1 MHKLLAR
8 QVKRTL
14 GVDAEGLARVQQEL
28 AQWAATASLSPAAAG
43 VLAGLD
49 ALLLRVEDS
58 YLQND
63 RDLDLKARSLEISS
77 VELTESNSRLREELA
92 SRTRAIESLRS
103 TAMGLME
110 FVDFDQPA
118 LVDDNLESL
127 SALMGALVRQ
137 REESQRDLHAA
148 LTDLAHQKFALDQHA
163 IVSTTDVQGNILYA
177 NDRFCEISGYTRAEL
192 IGRNHRVINSGV
204 HPRSFF
210 TNLWSTI
217 TSGEVWHGEVCNRN
231 KAGHLYWVN
240 ATIVPLRDESGK
252 PTMFIAIRT
261 DITERKLMEADIKSA
276 EARLRRITNTV
287 PGVVFQ
293 WHAKEGDYKF
303 TFVSPRVHKVLGL
316 TSASVMADPSLIIRQ
331 IVHEDRKEIWE
342 AVTDCARRGVSW
354 QGEYRVRLPNDSIR
368 WIRNEMNVEPERT
381 ADGAAVFT
389 GIWQDVT
396 ELKEADERLREVTA
410 NIPVAVFQYFVG
422 EGDRFVITFLSQ
434 AIQTICGLKPDEVIK
449 DTRLLLSAIHPQDAD
464 AFLSGL
470 GRPKPGAQTQSVD
483 FRMVHQVTGHMVWVH
498 GEAHPRQLPTGDWVW
513 NGYFTDITAS
523 KEIAQELQKA
533 KDEAVAASR
542 AKSDFLANMSH
553 EIRTPMNG
561 VMGMTDLLLDTTLDA
576 EQAEYVNIVKSS
588 ADALLRVIND
598 ILDFSKIEAGKLLIE
613 QIPFHLG
620 KTVDETLKALALRA
634 HDKGLELVCDVAQ
647 NVPMGVVGDPGR
659 LRQILM
665 NLIGNAIKFTAKGE
679 VVLRV
684 GVEVADD
691 ASAQLHMAVSD
702 SGIGIAAE
710 KLDTIFE
717 AFSQEDSSTTRKY
730 GGTGLGLT
738 ICARLVEALGGRIWV
753 ESEIGKGSTFHF
765 TMLVGLDAQQEDAS
779 LSLLAFEG
787 MHALVVDDN
796 AVNRMVLA
804 RALQAAGVAVQV
816 AESGV
821 AALGLLDSIGRQ
833 KPFDLVVLDAQMPVM
848 DGFTLAEEIRRIP
861 HCEKTPLVMLSSS
874 GLKGDAQRARDVGIA
889 GYASKPVSREE
900 LAQVLARA
908 LHIDVMQARVA
919 PVVVTHVPQVVLD
932 VLLVEDHV
940 INQKLAV
947 ALLERWGHR
956 VTVAGNGKIAV
967 DALAEKHFDV
977 VLMDM
982 LMPVMDGLE
991 ATVQIRTRERNTGVA
1006 RPTPIIAMTANAM
1019 EADRDRCIAAGMNDY
1034 ISKPINAPELQALLQ
1049 QYADHADQAGA
1060 PVKAAAAPNT
1070 TQPKPV
1076 LTAQAFDYAAGLRQ
1090 MDQEVL
1096 DIIAQAFVDQWPS
1109 DIAKMRA
1116 GLQSADF
1123 QSVLHTA
1130 HALKGTTA
1138 LFGAAPASALA
1149 ARIEAFAAADNAA
1162 GIATLLESF
1171 VPEAQKLLSAI
1182 EAVLN
1187 AKA

>member
-8 QVKRTL
+8 QIKRTL
-14 GVDAEGLARVQQEL
+14 GVDALGLAKVQQEL
-28 AQWAATASLSPAAAG
+28 VQLAAQANLSAEAGG

-49 ALLLRVEDS
+49 ALLMRVDDS

-110 FVDFDQPA
+110 FIDFDQPA

-127 SALMGALVRQ
+127 SVLMGALVRQ

-177 NDRFCEISGYTRAEL
+177 NDRFCEISGFTRSEL
-192 IGRNHRVINSGV
+192 IGQNHRIINSGV
-204 HPRSFF
+204 HPREFF

-217 TSGEVWHGEVCNRN
+217 TAGNVWHGEVCNLS
-231 KAGHLYWVN
+231 KVGHLYWVN
-240 ATIVPLRDESGK
+240 ATIVPLRDENGK
-252 PTMFIAIRT
+252 PNMFIAIRT
-261 DITERKLMEADIKSA
+261 DITERKLMEANIKSA
-276 EARLRRITNTV
+276 EARLRRITNAV

-303 TFVSPRVHKVLGL
+303 TFVSPRVHQVLGL
-316 TSASVMADPSLIIRQ
+316 TSASVMADPELILRQ
-331 IVHEDRKEIWE
+331 IVKEERKNVWE
-342 AVTDCARRGVSW
+342 AVTESARQGVSW
-354 QGEYRVRLPNDSIR
+354 RGEYRVHLPDDSVR

-381 ADGAAVFT
+381 ADGASIFT

-396 ELKEADERLREVTA
+396 AIKEADDRLREVTA

-422 EGDRFVITFLSQ
+422 DDDQFVVTFLSL
-434 AIQTICGLKPDEVIK
+434 AIFTICGLQPNEVVQNS
-449 DTRLLLSAIHPQDAD
+449 LLLLDVIHPDD
-464 AFLSGL
+464 FGAFQSSI
-470 GRPKPGAQTQSVD
+470 GRPKSGVPSQTLD
-483 FRMVHQVTGHMVWVH
+483 FRMVHKSTQRVVWVH
-498 GEAHPRQLPTGDWVW
+498 CEAHRRQLPTGDWVW

-576 EQAEYVNIVKSS
+576 EQSEYVNIVKSS

-634 HDKGLELVCDVAQ
+634 HDKGLELVCDIAQ
-647 NVPMGVVGDPGR
+647 DVPQCVVGDPGR

-684 GVEVADD
+684 GVEVMDD
-691 ASAQLHMAVSD
+691 ISAQLHMAVSD

-710 KLDTIFE
+710 KLDTVFE

-753 ESEIGKGSTFHF
+753 ESEVGKGSTFHF
-765 TMLVGLDAQQEDAS
+765 TVMVGVDAQQAEPS
-779 LSLLAFEG
+779 MSMQAFEG
-787 MHALVVDDN
+787 LHVLVVDDN

-804 RALQAAGVAVQV
+804 RALQAVSAIVQV
-816 AESGV
+816 AESG
-821 AALGLLDSIGRQ
+821 ATALRLMQSPSLQ
-833 KPFDLVVLDAQMPVM
+833 QPFDLVVLDAQMPVM
-848 DGFTLAEEIRRIP
+848 DGFTLAAEIRCIP
-861 HCEKTPLVMLSSS
+861 RCAETPLVMLSSS
-874 GLKGDAQRARDVGIA
+874 GLKGDAQRAREVGIA

-900 LAQVLARA
+900 LVQVLARA
-908 LHIDVMQARVA
+908 MQIDVMQTRVA
-919 PVVVTHVPQVVLD
+919 PAVIVQGPQVVLD

-956 VTVAGNGKIAV
+956 VTVAGNGRIAFDV
-967 DALAEKHFDV
+967 MAASHFDV

-991 ATVQIRTRERNTGVA
+991 ATVQIRGRERQQGVV

-1019 EADRDRCIAAGMNDY
+1019 ESDRDRCLAVGMNDY

-1049 QYADHADQAGA
+1049 QYADHPASGKVDAA
-1060 PVKAAAAPNT
+1060 VPVLSTAAP
-1070 TQPKPV
+1070 KP
-1076 LTAQAFDYAAGLRQ
+1076 AWPSAAFDYAAGLKQ

-1096 DIIAQAFVDQWPS
+1096 DIIAQAFLDQWPI
-1109 DIAKMRA
+1109 DIEKIRSA
-1116 GLQSADF
+1116 LQ
-1123 QSVLHTA
+1123 QGEMQTLLHTA

-1138 LFGAAPASALA
+1138 MFGAAPASALA
-1149 ARIEAFAAADNAA
+1149 ARMESAAAAGNAA
-1162 GIATLLESF
+1162 AIAPLLEPF
-1171 VPEAQKLLSAI
+1171 VQETQKLLAAI
-1182 EAVLN
+1182 TAMQN
-1187 AKA
+1187 ANA

>member
-1 MHKLLAR
+1 MHKLLTR
-8 QVKRTL
+8 QIKRTL
-14 GVDAEGLARVQQEL
+14 GVDAQGLLKAQQEL
-28 AQWAATASLSPAAAG
+28 AQWAAGANLSAEAAG
-43 VLAGLD
+43 VLSGLD
-49 ALLLRVEDS
+49 AFLMRVEDS

-63 RDLDLKARSLEISS
+63 RDLDLKARSLELSS
-77 VELTESNSRLREELA
+77 IELTESNSRLREELA
-92 SRTRAIESLRS
+92 SRTRAIESLRA

-110 FVDFDQPA
+110 FIDFDQPA
-118 LVDDNLESL
+118 LVDDNLEGL
-127 SALMGALVRQ
+127 SALMSALVRQ

-177 NDRFCEISGYTRAEL
+177 NDRFCEISGYSRPEL
-192 IGRNHRVINSGV
+192 IGQNHRIINSGF
-204 HPRSFF
+204 HPREFF
-210 TNLWSTI
+210 NNLWSTI
-217 TSGEVWHGEVCNRN
+217 TAGNVWHGEVCNRN

-252 PTMFIAIRT
+252 PNMFIAIRT
-261 DITERKLMEADIKSA
+261 DITERKLMEANIKSA
-276 EARLRRITNTV
+276 EARLRRITNAV

-303 TFVSPRVHKVLGL
+303 TFVSPRVHQVLGL
-316 TSASVMADPSLIIRQ
+316 TSAAVMADPSLIMRQ
-331 IVHEDRKEIWE
+331 ILAEERHTVWN
-342 AVTDCARRGVSW
+342 AVTECARQGISW
-354 QGEYRVRLPNDSIR
+354 RGEYRVHLPDDSIR

-381 ADGAAVFT
+381 ADGASVFT

-396 ELKEADERLREVTA
+396 AIKEADDRLREVTA
-410 NIPVAVFQYFVG
+410 NIPVAVFQYFL
-422 EGDRFVITFLSQ
+422 GDDEQFVVTFLSQ
-434 AIQTICGLKPDEVIK
+434 AIASICGLQPNEVVK
-449 DTRLLLSAIHPQDAD
+449 SSTLLLNAIHPEDYD
-464 AFLSGL
+464 AFQSTI
-470 GRPKPGAQTQSVD
+470 GRPKSGLPSQALD
-483 FRMVHQVTGHMVWVH
+483 FRLVHQSTGRVVWVH
-498 GEAHPRQLPTGDWVW
+498 CEAHRRQLPTGDWVW

-561 VMGMTDLLLDTTLDA
+561 VMGMTDLLLDTSLDA
-576 EQAEYVNIVKSS
+576 EQSEYVNIVKSS

-620 KTVDETLKALALRA
+620 KTVDETLKVLALRA
-634 HDKGLELVCDVAQ
+634 HDKGLELVCDIAQ
-647 NVPMGVVGDPGR
+647 NVPQGVIGDPGR

-665 NLIGNAIKFTAKGE
+665 NLIGNAIKFTARGE

-684 GVEVADD
+684 GVEEMDD
-691 ASAQLHMAVSD
+691 ISAQLHMAVSD

-765 TMLVGLDAQQEDAS
+765 TVVVGVDAQQTEPT
-779 LSLLAFEG
+779 LS
-787 MHALVVDDN
+787 MHAFDGLHVLVVDDN

-804 RALQAAGVAVQV
+804 RALQSAGVIVQL
-816 AESGV
+816 ADSG
-821 AALGLLDSIGRQ
+821 ANAFGLLQASLQQ

-848 DGFTLAEEIRRIP
+848 DGFTLAEEIRRVP
-861 HCEKTPLVMLSSS
+861 GFEKTPLVMLSSS
-874 GLKGDAQRARDVGIA
+874 GLKGDAQRAREIGIA

-908 LHIDVMQARVA
+908 LEINVLQTRVA
-919 PVVVTHVPQVVLD
+919 PAVVVQGPQVILD

-940 INQKLAV
+940 VNQKLAV

-956 VTVAGNGKIAV
+956 VTVADNGKLAV
-967 DALAEKHFDV
+967 DALAQAHFDV

-991 ATVQIRTRERNTGVA
+991 ATVQIRERERQRGA
-1006 RPTPIIAMTANAM
+1006 LRPTPIIAMTANAM
-1019 EADRDRCIAAGMNDY
+1019 ESDRDRCLAVGMNDY

-1049 QYADHADQAGA
+1049 QYADQPASR
-1060 PVKAAAAPNT
+1060 KAKTVVPAQNPAAS
-1070 TQPKPV
+1070 KP
-1076 LTAQAFDYAAGLRQ
+1076 AIPSAAFDYAAALNQ

-1096 DIIAQAFVDQWPS
+1096 DIIAQAFLDQWPV
-1109 DIAKMRA
+1109 DIDKVRIALQH
-1116 GLQSADF
+1116 GELQSI
-1123 QSVLHTA
+1123 LHTA

-1138 LFGAAPASALA
+1138 MFGAAPASALA
-1149 ARIEAFAAADNAA
+1149 ARIESAAAAGNAA
-1162 GIATLLESF
+1162 AITPLLEPF
-1171 VPEAQKLLSAI
+1171 VQETQKLLAAI
-1182 EAVLN
+1182 TAMLN
-1187 AKA
+1187 ANA